1 LSNLK
6 NPAQR
11 VGVFVDVQNMYY
23 SAKALYGHRVNFGE
37 ILKEAVAGRQLVRAV
52 AYTIQADMPEE
63 QSFFDALEGIGF
75 EVKSKGLQTFVSGQ
89 KKGDWDVGVAVDVLK
104 MAPKLDAIV
113 LVSGDGDYVDLLHHV
128 KAEGCRAEVISFG
141 KSTSAKL
148 KEEADDFVDMDL
160 EADKYTMRP
169 KRPMTGPSGPKGSGA
184 RQIGNPAK
192 TPVAQQP
199 KPSAPPEAPKPPQE
213 AKRPQTPGE
222 MEDAI
227 INATKAPADTA
238 PAQSTPPP
246 KKKFRIFK

>member
-1 LSNLK
+1 MSNLK

-52 AYTIQADMPEE
+52 AYTIKAEMPEE
-63 QSFFDALEGIGF
+63 QSFFDALEGIGY

-104 MAPKLDAIV
+104 MAPKLDAVV

-128 KAEGCRAEVISFG
+128 KAEGCRAEVVSFG

-148 KEEADDFVDMDL
+148 KEEADDFIDMDQ
-160 EADKYTMRP
+160 APDQFTMRP
-169 KRPMTGPSGPKGSGA
+169 KTATR
-184 RQIGNPAK
+184 N
-192 TPVAQQP
+192 
-199 KPSAPPEAPKPPQE
+199 APKPPVAKPAAPQ
-213 AKRPQTPGE
+213 AAAAPKPAPVQSQPKRPQTPNE

-227 INATKAPADTA
+227 INATKAEPTQTTQGKPD
-238 PAQSTPPP
+238 Q